1 MCNNNQHV
9 IGLTAVMQQLSNNV
23 CAYLQENYHTHMIEL
38 LLVYPN
44 QGFCCNH
51 FTLQAACNEPPLKLH
66 ATFVMLQKH
75 M

>member
-1 MCNNNQHV
+1 MGNNNQHV
-9 IGLTAVMQQLSNNV
+9 IGLTAVSNSATMSALICRKITILTLV
-23 CAYLQENYHTHMIEL
+23 IEL